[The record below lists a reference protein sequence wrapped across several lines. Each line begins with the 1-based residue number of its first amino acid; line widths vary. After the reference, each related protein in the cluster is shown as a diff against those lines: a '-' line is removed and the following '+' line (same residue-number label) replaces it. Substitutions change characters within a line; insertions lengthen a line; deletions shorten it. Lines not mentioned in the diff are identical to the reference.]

1 MHNLKKKKFFTIL
14 MNNFIR
20 LDFING
26 LYEGFSK
33 AYKLNGP
40 GIFLFDNNESILFG

>member
-1 MHNLKKKKFFTIL
+1 
-14 MNNFIR
+14 MNNLIR

-40 GIFLFDNNESILFG
+40 GIFLFDNNESILFGKKKRNLV